1 MKLAAAVIE
10 HLGEERH
17 SRKEQSFDDLLC
29 SAVYEIAAKGIDHVT
44 VGDITKASGNSR
56 TTFYTYFGDL
66 PGLCAEIWIKFGRAW
81 LESKSTTLKPSSYV
95 SDFHAAL
102 DSALLDIFTTAHRM
116 PEVLEVIQPDC
127 ISWWREQ
134 IAETGTT
141 ALNKVWIL
149 AAKLGTQISI
159 PVTSGASE
167 CLSML
172 PLFELAPQVKVQDLF
187 FEEKL
192 SQYSPSG
199 IADTGQI
206 ELDIQAMIMMA
217 ALSVVASSGVVA
229 ASMSR
234 VARKTRVST
243 GSVYPKFKNIDE
255 VVHQAFD
262 WSIRQIVA
270 SNSKSLVKS
279 DHPGNFYG
287 EIIIGGLRE
296 QRTLWRNFRLEMHVE
311 ARVNPRLAA
320 HMSPGL
326 DETNLFLVETISD
339 YQVPKSL
346 TVPVTY
352 LMQTLAV
359 GFSLLHNAGIPVSLL
374 DHRIMTN
381 YMIGA
386 LAEVSQQ

>member
-1 MKLAAAVIE
+1 MSE
-10 HLGEERH
+10 QHH
-17 SRKEQSFDDLLC
+17 SKKEQSFDELLS
-29 SAVYEIAAKGIDHVT
+29 SAIFEIAAKGIDHVT

-66 PGLCAEIWIKFGRAW
+66 PGLCAEIWMKFGRAW
-81 LESKSTTLKPSSYV
+81 LESKSTAAAAPEFV
-95 SDFHAAL
+95 SDFHSSL
-102 DSALLDIFTTAHRM
+102 DAALLDIFAAAHRM
-116 PEVLEVIQPDC
+116 PEVLEVLQPDC
-127 ISWWREQ
+127 TSWWRDQ
-134 IAETGTT
+134 IADTSTT
-141 ALNKVWIL
+141 ALNSVWIL
-149 AAKLGTQISI
+149 AAKLGTQVST
-159 PVTSGASE
+159 PVTSGATE

-172 PLFELAPQVKVQDLF
+172 PLFDIAPPVSVHDLF
-187 FEEKL
+187 FESKL
-192 SQYSPSG
+192 NQYSPSG

-206 ELDIQAMIMMA
+206 NLDIEAMIMMA
-217 ALSVVASSGVVA
+217 ALTVVASSGVAA

-243 GSVYPKFKNIDE
+243 GAVYPKFKNIDE
-255 VVHQAFD
+255 VVHEAFD

-270 SNSKSLVKS
+270 SNSQSLVKS

-296 QRTLWRNFRLEMHVE
+296 QRTLWRNFRLEMHIE
-311 ARVNPRLAA
+311 ARVNPGLAA

-326 DETNLFLVETISD
+326 TETNQFLVETISD

-359 GFSLLHNAGIPVSLL
+359 GFSLLHNAGIPVNLL

-381 YMIGA
+381 YMIGQ
-386 LAEVSQQ
+386 LAAIAK

>member
-1 MKLAAAVIE
+1 MKLTAAVLE
-10 HLGEERH
+10 HMSEQHH
-17 SRKEQSFDDLLC
+17 SKKEQSFDELLS
-29 SAVYEIAAKGIDHVT
+29 SAIFEIAAKGIDHVT

-81 LESKSTTLKPSSYV
+81 LESKSTTAAKPEFV

-102 DSALLDIFTTAHRM
+102 DSALLDIFAAAHRM
-116 PEVLEVIQPDC
+116 PEVLEVMQPDC
-127 ISWWREQ
+127 TSWWRDQ
-134 IAETGTT
+134 IAETNTT
-141 ALNKVWIL
+141 ALNKIWIL
-149 AAKLGTQISI
+149 AANLGTQIST
-159 PVTSGASE
+159 PVTPAASE

-172 PLFELAPQVKVQDLF
+172 PIFDLAPSVNVHDLF
-187 FEEKL
+187 FESKL
-192 SQYSPSG
+192 NHFNPSG

-206 ELDIQAMIMMA
+206 SLDIEAMIMMA
-217 ALSVVASSGVVA
+217 ALTVVGSSGVA
-229 ASMSR
+229 ATSMSR

-270 SNSKSLVKS
+270 SNSQTLTKT

-287 EIIIGGLRE
+287 EVIIGGLRE
-296 QRTLWRNFRLEMHVE
+296 QRTLWRNFRLEMHIE
-311 ARVNPRLAA
+311 ARVNKDIAL
-320 HMSPGL
+320 HMGPGL
-326 DETNLFLVETISD
+326 DETNSFLAETITNYD
-339 YQVPKSL
+339 VPPKFAMAAI
-346 TVPVTY
+346 Y

-359 GFSLLHNAGIPVSLL
+359 GFSLLHNAGIPVNLL

-381 YMIGA
+381 YMIGQLSS
-386 LAEVSQQ
+386 LAK